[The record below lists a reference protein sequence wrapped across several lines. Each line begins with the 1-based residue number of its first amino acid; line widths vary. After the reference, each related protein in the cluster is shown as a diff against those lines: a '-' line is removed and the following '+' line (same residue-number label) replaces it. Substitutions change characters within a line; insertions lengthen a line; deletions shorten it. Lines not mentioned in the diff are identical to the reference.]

1 MEYRLGKAEDLTH
14 IETFVWQAIFPAFEH
29 PDLNEEQRAA
39 NDRVV
44 EDAREVAMRAIMRD
58 DRVLYIAYDEER
70 QQLAGMVIGQ
80 QRPTAYPMLD
90 YLIVARRYW
99 GKGVADQLLDA
110 ASFWLGN
117 KRPLQLAV
125 RYYNSRAIAFFEKH
139 GFQDTGESAGD
150 YAIPRI
156 LMLRPAGYE
165 TQKLAEEEPQLA
177 LGLDDSTSQP
187 HQDEHPPEELS
198 ETQATVP
205 AAIDE
210 SPLELQDLFADLE
223 AESSSSLDL
232 VSSPAEE
239 EFQQE
244 EELEVQAAEEPASL
258 ADEQAEAPSN
268 SGSRFPHI
276 ELEITLPEEDDQ
288 RDNPYADHIEEQDDR
303 LVPDAMEDK
312 ELPFEFAF
320 QEEEEE
326 AAATEESPVWES
338 LVFEEISAATERI
351 SEQEFSCSNCGTL
364 LPAQARFCFNC
375 GAAQSELVAQPPPL
389 PIQQATEEIE
399 LEEEPT
405 AEKLPEIVPSTG
417 PDAWGIDWGG
427 SLISDFRSFFR
438 QRFVQRVTDYFGLKA
453 VSVYEEHRQ
462 ASDFQDTVSAQ
473 LSALADWVR
482 LHRQQPAWSNE
493 LGRLRLLAAVEALI
507 EFFLVEGSV
516 ELHRGIWP
524 QRLLRHQA
532 KDWNSVDL
540 FAMVMDYL
548 NFTEE
553 SEEVYTDFVQMPAK
567 VLRNASKQYLRAAK
581 DERVLFVCDQS
592 LLGTGKQG
600 FAMTD
605 VAIYWRPV
613 LQSANS
619 LLYQDIETVVV
630 KGDHLLINGR
640 YFDGGQRLNRK
651 LALLLRRLKTLV
663 ATYAA

>member
-80 QRPTAYPMLD
+80 QRPTAYPTID

-99 GKGVADQLLDA
+99 GKGVADQLLGA
-110 ASFWLGN
+110 VSFWLSN
-117 KRPLQLAV
+117 QRPLQLAV

-165 TQKLAEEEPQLA
+165 AQKSGEDEPQLA
-177 LGLDDSTSQP
+177 LGLDDTIPQFDQLRLP
-187 HQDEHPPEELS
+187 TNPPEELPN
-198 ETQATVP
+198 TK
-205 AAIDE
+205 AAIPGTTEE

-223 AESSSSLDL
+223 TESSNSPGQDFT
-232 VSSPAEE
+232 PAEE
-239 EFQQE
+239 EPKQE
-244 EELEVQAAEEPASL
+244 EVTEVIATAEPTSL
-258 ADEQAEAPSN
+258 SDEQSEETSN
-268 SGSRFPHI
+268 SSSRFPHI
-276 ELEITLPEEDDQ
+276 ELEIALPEDNNQ
-288 RDNPYADHIEEQDDR
+288 GDNPYADHLEEQDDR
-303 LVPDAMEDK
+303 LVPDAIDASD
-312 ELPFEFAF
+312 LPFEFAF

-326 AAATEESPVWES
+326 EVVESPVWES
-338 LVFEEISAATERI
+338 LVFEEISAKTESLPR
-351 SEQEFSCSNCGTL
+351 QEFACSNCGTL

-375 GAAQSELVAQPPPL
+375 GEPQPRLIAQPPPL
-389 PIQQATEEIE
+389 PIQQEAEVEKAPP
-399 LEEEPT
+399 LE
-405 AEKLPEIVPSTG
+405 KRPEIVPSTG

-453 VSVYEEHRQ
+453 VSVYEGHRQ

-473 LSALADWVR
+473 LSALADFVR
-482 LHRQQPAWSNE
+482 LHRQQPGWTNE
-493 LGRLRLLAAVEALI
+493 LGQLRLLAAVEALV
-507 EFFLVEGSV
+507 EFFLVEGAV
-516 ELHRGIWP
+516 GLHKGVWP

-548 NFTEE
+548 NLAEE

-567 VLRNASKQYLRAAK
+567 VLRNASKQYLRATK

-605 VAIYWRPV
+605 VAVYWRPV

-630 KGDHLLINGR
+630 KGDHLLINGQ